1 MNPLIALRDV
11 SYEYPDGTQAL
22 SSIDMQV
29 FPGESIAIVGPNG
42 GGKSTL
48 LMVLSALIYPTSGTV
63 EMFGKKLDRKMIDRP
78 KRMFPIRKRIGVMFQ
93 DPDVQLFS
101 ATVFDDVAFG
111 PINFGLSEEEVRK
124 KVMGTLRY
132 LGIENMAKKHP
143 YELSGG
149 EKRKA
154 ALATAIVM
162 EPEILILDEPTSD
175 LDPRSRE
182 ELVATINSF
191 RKRGKTV
198 ITATHDM
205 ELVPEIA
212 ERVVVLN
219 GKIIREGGVEEVLR
233 DREAM
238 RSAGLDVPISVEL
251 MEILRAQGIGEDE
264 FPIKR
269 REAMGR
275 LQEII
280 ERCKKGK
287 M

>member
-63 EMFGKKLDRKMIDRP
+63 ELFGKKLDRKMIDRP
-78 KRMFPIRKRIGVMFQ
+78 KRMFQIRKRIGVMFQ

-132 LGIENMAKKHP
+132 LGIEDLAEKHP

-154 ALATAIVM
+154 ALATAIVTN
-162 EPEILILDEPTSD
+162 PEVLMLDEPTAD
-175 LDPRSRE
+175 LDPKSKG
-182 ELVATINSF
+182 ELVRIINSF
-191 RKRGKTV
+191 RKNGKTV
-198 ITATHDM
+198 IMATHDM
-205 ELVPEIA
+205 ETVPEVARRAII
-212 ERVVVLN
+212 LN
-219 GKIIREGGVEEVLR
+219 GKIIRDG
-233 DREAM
+233 
-238 RSAGLDVPISVEL
+238 SVEDVL
-251 MEILRAQGIGEDE
+251 MDEESLKKASLEAPYSVKISKILKKYGLGDITLEGDKALE
-264 FPIKR
+264 
-269 REAMGR
+269 R
-275 LQEII
+275 LEKIL
-280 ERCKKGK
+280 KKCGK
-287 M
+287 TFY